1 MSRLL
6 TPALL
11 TLGVLLWSLP
21 ALAAHE
27 DFRLAPGFTPDP
39 ATGSGISGGSVDAS
53 RHGDTSDGPC
63 VGQIDS
69 SPDHKLTLTANF
81 SYLRIQVASRADT
94 SLVIKGPRN
103 AYRCADDVVGLDP
116 AIEGAWPA
124 GTYEIYVG
132 SVDEGEHPY
141 TIAITEIR
149 PDVQRNQG
157 QQRTDQEQTRRQG
170 SRDFASVTI
179 APGFTPDPLTVTG
192 KSGGPTDASRLGNSP
207 SGPCVGMIDTTPDH
221 EMTLTSDFDYLELR
235 VESRQDTSL
244 VIQGPG
250 GNRCNDD
257 DEGLNPGIR
266 GAWRK
271 GTYKI
276 FVGSVDEGVHPY
288 RLHIT
293 EIR

>member
-1 MSRLL
+1 MPRSFTRTLL
-6 TPALL
+6 P
-11 TLGVLLWSLP
+11 LGVLLWSMP

-39 ATGSGISGGSVDAS
+39 ATGSGISGGPVDAS
-53 RHGDTSDGPC
+53 RHGNTPDGPC
-63 VGQIDS
+63 VGQIDNT
-69 SPDHKLTLTANF
+69 PDHKLTLTANF
-81 SYLRIQVASRADT
+81 SYLRVQVASRADT

-103 AYRCADDVVGLDP
+103 VYRCADDVVGLDP
-116 AIEGAWPA
+116 MIEGAWPA

-132 SVDEGEHPY
+132 SVDEGAHPY
-141 TIAITEIR
+141 TIGITE
-149 PDVQRNQG
+149 V
-157 QQRTDQEQTRRQG
+157 RTGSQG
-170 SRDFASVTI
+170 SGEYASVTLS
-179 APGFTPDPLTVTG
+179 PGFTPDPITLSG
-192 KSGGPTDASRLGNSP
+192 QSGGPTDASRLGNSP

-257 DEGLNPGIR
+257 DEGLNPAIR